1 MIVDVRQLARSSS
14 TLAVMGSQMSSTREK
29 RAVVLLAVRILALP
43 TAAVGFLSFTFLAE
57 NVAPPFGAL
66 RVIEKRA
73 SETRCRIVA
82 KSDPNENGGTITYDT
97 AYPKWFYDKV
107 AVGDWLVI
115 GYCHFRLVRDG
126 RWIAVYV
133 PWRHVFPEG
142 FVPLAWC
149 LPMILWL
156 PRPKVLHSWLL
167 VGLAAA
173 SELSLVGVVLWA
185 KLHQFWT

>member
-1 MIVDVRQLARSSS
+1 MIRNVRQLARLSS
-14 TLAVMGSQMSSTREK
+14 TFAVVGAQMSSTREK
-29 RAVVLLAVRILALP
+29 KSVVLLAVRTLAVP
-43 TAAVGFLSFTFLAE
+43 TAAVGFLFFTALAE

-73 SETRCRIVA
+73 SETRCRIAA
-82 KSDPNENGGTITYDT
+82 KSEPNEKGGTITYDT
-97 AYPKWFYDKV
+97 TYPKWFYDKV

-126 RWIAVYV
+126 RCIAVYF
-133 PWRHVFPEG
+133 PWHVFPGG

-156 PRPKVLHSWLL
+156 PRPKVLHSWLF

-173 SELSLVGVVLWA
+173 SELSLVGAVLWA
-185 KLHQFWT
+185 KLYQFWT